1 MEEGLRLRLRL
12 RIEIKI
18 KRRGRFRGTPQ
29 FVASGYGVVW
39 HMRGRIPRWWGKLTD
54 LPSASGPGLALV
66 SVLILALTGC
76 RTVVVQAPPSETQPV
91 VRTSYADVLSNVT
104 PTVVSVRTRHKLT
117 EKEVELLN
125 KEAAAKHSENVKERS
140 LPKDLPHELEGL
152 GSGVVISRNGYILT
166 SAHVIEGAD
175 EIRVTTGSG
184 EELKAKVIGMDH
196 PTDIA
201 VLKIDAANLPTI
213 HLADSSKLRVGDIV
227 LAVGNPLGVGQTVTS
242 GIVSATRRGGLGLT
256 DYEEFIQTDAP
267 LNPGNSGGALIDAR
281 GRLVGISI
289 AILTT
294 GGGFE
299 GIGLA
304 VPVNLARNVMDQLM
318 QHGRVVRGYLGVSL
332 HALSTDLA
340 KEFQLPPNKG
350 ALVLALAPNSPAA
363 RAGLETGDIVM
374 AFDGR
379 PVESTEDLRLNIARA
394 APGSRVKLKVRRA
407 GGEKNLIAILAEMPK
422 EQAKAEELEEQ
433 P

>member
-1 MEEGLRLRLRL
+1 M
-12 RIEIKI
+12 IKI
-18 KRRGRFRGTPQ
+18 KRRGGFRGTPQ
-29 FVASGYGVVW
+29 FVGSGEGVVW
-39 HMRGRIPRWWGKLTD
+39 HMRGRIPRWWGKLID
-54 LPSASGPGLALV
+54 LPSAGGPGLALV
-66 SVLILALTGC
+66 SVLILAVTGC
-76 RTVVVQAPPSETQPV
+76 RTVVVQAPLSETQPV

-117 EKEVELLN
+117 EKEVAELLS
-125 KEAAAKHSENVKERS
+125 KEEAAMHPEGVKERS
-140 LPKDLPHELEGL
+140 STKDLPHVLEGL

-175 EIRVTTGSG
+175 EIRVTTASG
-184 EELKAKVIGMDH
+184 EELKAKVVGMDH

-201 VLKIDAANLPTI
+201 VLKIEAANLPTI

-267 LNPGNSGGALIDAR
+267 LNPGNSGGALIDAH

-304 VPVNLARNVMDQLM
+304 VPVNLARNVMDQLV
-318 QHGRVVRGYLGVSL
+318 QRGHVIRGYLGVAL
-332 HALSTDLA
+332 HALPTDLA
-340 KEFQLPPNKG
+340 KEFRLAPDQG
-350 ALVLALAPNSPAA
+350 SLVLALVPDSPAA

-394 APGSRVKLKVRRA
+394 TPGSRVKLKVRRA
-407 GGEKNLIAILAEMPK
+407 GSEKNLTAILAEMPK
-422 EQAKAEELEEQ
+422 EQAKAEEQEEQ